1 MADFG
6 ADVELEDFRAEAAAW
21 LKENF
26 PPALAGKAAL
36 STDRHGSGDI
46 AKWRKAIGEKG
57 WATPTW
63 PAEYGGGGLSPAQ
76 ARVLGQEMAK
86 IGAFNPLMFG
96 MGVTMIGPTIMDYGT
111 EEQKKTHLPPIIR
124 GEVQWCVGYSEP
136 NAGSDLASLQT
147 KAVDA
152 GDHWVING
160 QKTWTSGAQYSDWC
174 GLLTRTDPT
183 AKKHDGIS
191 FMLVDMHQPGIETR
205 PIALIAGASPFCE
218 TFFTDAK
225 APKDALLGQL
235 NVGWTVGKRL
245 LQHERASQ
253 TGAIG
258 GSRTVP
264 LSQVAKR
271 YVEVE
276 ADGRIADQDL
286 RTRLVLHEMDAR
298 VHGLTLARVM
308 AESKEANG
316 ATNGA
321 SVLKNSAT
329 HVAQTRA
336 ELTLEIMGAQG
347 LGWAGDDFT
356 REEIETVRGWLG
368 GKAMSIYGGSFE
380 IQNNIISKRIL
391 GLPDNTQSSGSQPSE
406 LHRKCEAAVEIG
418 GFIATAEP
426 AANHRIQP

>member
-6 ADVELEDFRAEAAAW
+6 GDLELEDFRVEAGAW
-21 LKENF
+21 LKANF
-26 PPALAGKAAL
+26 PAAL
-36 STDRHGSGDI
+36 QGKGGASLTDSLVETPELI
-46 AKWRKAIGEKG
+46 AWKKAIGERG

-63 PAEYGGGGLSPAQ
+63 PTEYGGGGLSTQQ
-76 ARVLGQEMAK
+76 ARVLAQEMGK

-96 MGVTMIGPTIMDYGT
+96 MGITMIGPTILDYGSET
-111 EEQKKTHLPPIIR
+111 QKQRHLPPIAR
-124 GEVQWCVGYSEP
+124 GEVRWCVGYSEP

-152 GDHWVING
+152 GDHWVITG
-160 QKTWTSGAQYSDWC
+160 QKTWTSGAQWSDWC
-174 GLLTRTDPT
+174 GLLTRTDP
-183 AKKHDGIS
+183 AARKHDGIS
-191 FMLVDMHQPGIETR
+191 FMLVDMRQPGIETR

-218 TFFTDAK
+218 TFFTDAV

-258 GSRTVP
+258 GGRAVP
-264 LSQVAKR
+264 LHEIAKR
-271 YVEVE
+271 YVAVD
-276 ADGRIADQDL
+276 ADGRIEDRDL
-286 RTRLVLHEMDAR
+286 RSRLARHEMDAK

-347 LGWAGDDFT
+347 LGWQGESFT
-356 REEIETVRGWLG
+356 REEVETVRGWLS
-368 GKAMSIYGGSFE
+368 GKAMSIYGGSAE

-391 GLPDNTQSSGSQPSE
+391 GLPDTTQSS
-406 LHRKCEAAVEIG
+406 
-418 GFIATAEP
+418 
-426 AANHRIQP
+426 